1 MVIKK
6 MAHGNADRGDFEKFA
21 HVHDDDA
28 VELPEDRH
36 RGKMVYF
43 AGVWLFTLQWVV
55 HATLSFPMLL
65 LPSLWLIFF
74 YEKLSIIEMVLIM
87 LINYLFFVL
96 IGFLSWAPSYEL
108 SYMCEDILRKV
119 LEEVAAADL
128 SAGDVAWRRIAYK
141 ANLLRSRYEP
151 FYSGNHCRR
160 VFVREI
166 VKLVEAKSYA
176 IRYKHREG
184 EEQAYVDFC
193 VDKSNKIL
201 VQRAVNNYK
210 KSLRVSETYTEDDG
224 AEIPTSSSLIAVRNF
239 LCFLAVVEVI
249 VQMICV
255 GLWYDP
261 EIRRKAH
268 Q

>member
-1 MVIKK
+1 MCASSAKE
-6 MAHGNADRGDFEKFA
+6 DLEKYGY
-21 HVHDDDA
+21 VRDDDTI
-28 VELPEDRH
+28 ELPEDRP

-43 AGVWLFTLQWVV
+43 AGVWIVTREWVI
-55 HATLSFPMLL
+55 HGGFSFPILL

-74 YEKLSIIEMVLIM
+74 YEKMSIIDMVLIM
-87 LINYLFFVL
+87 LVHELYFMF
-96 IGFLSWAPSYEL
+96 IGFLTWTTTYEL
-108 SYMCEDILRKV
+108 SYMCKDILKKV
-119 LEEVAAADL
+119 LEGVADADL
-128 SAGDVAWRRIAYK
+128 SDGDVAWRKIAYK

-151 FYSGNHCRR
+151 FYGGSHCRR
-160 VFVREI
+160 VFVRE
-166 VKLVEAKSYA
+166 VMKPVEANSYE
-176 IRYKHREG
+176 ICYKHSEG
-184 EEQAYVDFC
+184 CQGYEDFC
-193 VDKSNKIL
+193 VDKPNKML

-224 AEIPTSSSLIAVRNF
+224 AEIPPPSSALTVRNF

-249 VQMICV
+249 VQMVCV